1 MFSCIPQCLR
11 KNMLENLNFDVN
23 CSAFSPV
30 TPEKENKQSFIV
42 IRDVDTVPRAKHSSR
57 SSDRHAEEHPE
68 HEDSDSTHHSNH
80 GSKATSQ
87 KMSKEEKRTK
97 NLKSIKKLICSRRS
111 DTLNE
116 LEKIGDDES
125 TVLKSS
131 PKPPTRNSK
140 LSHFRGVSHN
150 GRKWQ
155 VMIMGFAKKIY
166 FGGINTEEEASHI
179 YDKYAVLMHG
189 LEVSFCFG

>member
-1 MFSCIPQCLR
+1 
-11 KNMLENLNFDVN
+11 MLENLNFDAN

-30 TPEKENKQSFIV
+30 NPEKDSRQSFIT
-42 IRDVDTVPRAKHSSR
+42 IRNLDTVVRAKHSSR
-57 SSDRHAEEHPE
+57 SSDHHLDDHHEQ
-68 HEDSDSTHHSNH
+68 EDSESTHHSNH
-80 GSKATSQ
+80 ESKACQ

-97 NLKSIKKLICSRRS
+97 NLKSINKLISSRRS

-125 TVLKSS
+125 VVLKSS

-189 LEVSFCFG
+189 LEVSDLIKLTYIG